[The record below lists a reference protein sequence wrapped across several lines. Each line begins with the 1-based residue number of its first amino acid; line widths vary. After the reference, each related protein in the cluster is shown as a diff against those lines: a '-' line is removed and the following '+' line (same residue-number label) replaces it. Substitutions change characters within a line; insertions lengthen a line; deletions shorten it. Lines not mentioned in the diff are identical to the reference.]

1 MSDEHNPVKSFR
13 ESTMR
18 SAYVQCVGGASGDMI
33 LGALIDSGVSLEDL
47 IGELARLKVGG
58 YSLVQQKAQ
67 RGGLDGTHLKV
78 EISEGG
84 NRKRNF
90 SDFIAVVEASDL
102 ADKVIERSCAVFR
115 RLAEAES
122 AVHGTPAD
130 ETHLHELGTVDTLV
144 DVVGSVIGLEMLGI
158 DRLYCSPFPSGS
170 GVVKTEHGILPV
182 PAPATAA
189 LFAMARAP
197 VVPPPGNAT
206 NTGEMVTPTGAA
218 ILTTLAT
225 FKQPSLNVERIGYG
239 LGTRESPYYPNA
251 LTLWLGEETGAL
263 YNASMRLIETNL
275 DDMTGEMLGYVQ
287 ERLFELGA
295 KDVWF
300 TPIQMKKNRPATM
313 LSAIV
318 HSDLESNAINMVMRE
333 TSTLGVRV
341 RPLERYEAERQNVDI
356 ETAYGKVSVKVK
368 RLEGATVSVAPEYED
383 AKRIAAEQT
392 LPLQEVYRAIQ
403 REAEDQLLES

>member
-1 MSDEHNPVKSFR
+1 
-13 ESTMR
+13 MR

-33 LGALIDSGVSLEDL
+33 LGALLDTGVSLDEL
-47 IGELARLKVGG
+47 NSELAKLKVDG
-58 YSLVQQKAQ
+58 YTLSQQKAQ
-67 RGGLDGTHLKV
+67 RGGLDGTHLVV
-78 EISEGG
+78 ELKNGG
-84 NRKRNF
+84 DRKRNF
-90 SDFIAVVEASDL
+90 SDFIAIVEASDL
-102 ADKVIERSCAVFR
+102 PEKVVQRSCAVFR
-115 RLAEAES
+115 RMAEAES
-122 AVHGTPAD
+122 AVHGTPVD

-144 DVVGSVIGLEMLGI
+144 DVVGGIIGLELLGI

-170 GVVKTEHGILPV
+170 GVVKTEHGVMPV

-225 FKQPSLNVERIGYG
+225 FVQPSLNVERIGYG
-239 LGTRESPYYPNA
+239 LGTREAAQYPNA
-251 LTLWLGEETGAL
+251 IALWLGDETGAM
-263 YNASMRLIETNL
+263 YNADMRLLETNL

-287 ERLFELGA
+287 EKLFDLGA

-318 HSDLESNAINMVMRE
+318 HSDLESNAVNLVMQE

-341 RPLERYEAERQNVDI
+341 RPLERYEAERQNVEI
-356 ETAYGKVSVKVK
+356 ETTYGTVSVKVK

-383 AKRIAAEQT
+383 AKRIAAEEK
-392 LPLQEVYRAIQ
+392 LPLQEVYRTIQ
-403 REAEDQLLES
+403 READDQLLES